1 MRICLQEPSG
11 HWGSGQFVYIQAPR
25 TKKSFPTTADRH
37 SHQMKPSSKAA
48 ISSDVHVSTV
58 GSTQSVM
65 WHQPAVTF
73 SSRRDM
79 QAPQTTLSTQVP
91 LVWEAGFSHCPQLQP
106 HTWDLHFNLASDLTA
121 FFSSFSCRADTL
133 GFTSKT
139 RATQDHGL
147 SAAVPKKESP
157 TEGNWRCKAQRT
169 QNPRLSSHPNTRSE
183 WWAWGEEHTIT

>member
-1 MRICLQEPSG
+1 MLCFRERPYFKALPSWLPRAQYSELFEAAVAAHFSLDLGCSFELSGLRLPESAHPASLMRTCLQEPSG
-11 HWGSGQFVYIQAPR
+11 HWGSGQFVYIQASR

-106 HTWDLHFNLASDLTA
+106 NTWDLHFNLASD
-121 FFSSFSCRADTL
+121 
-133 GFTSKT
+133 
-139 RATQDHGL
+139 
-147 SAAVPKKESP
+147 
-157 TEGNWRCKAQRT
+157 
-169 QNPRLSSHPNTRSE
+169 
-183 WWAWGEEHTIT
+183 